1 MTLRLTPHS
10 QQDGRGGQAGSSA
23 VVSARTADDTQVHG
37 RLLLAGAR
45 SAVRSGGHRALARMP
60 SGVALH
66 ASTKEPPQEDVHQDA
81 TGNS

>member
-1 MTLRLTPHS
+1 MNEH
-10 QQDGRGGQAGSSA
+10 
-23 VVSARTADDTQVHG
+23 TADDAQVRGH
-37 RLLLAGAR
+37 LLLAGAR

-60 SGVALH
+60 SGAALH